1 GLGQGQAMYAIIE
14 HDGRQY
20 RVEEGQR
27 LLIDYRDASTG
38 DAVEFDQVL
47 ALRDEAGL
55 KLGRP
60 VLEGARVTG
69 EVLGVR
75 QGPKLVVQKLRR
87 RKTFRK
93 KTGHRQLYTEVQIQK
108 IMA

>member
-1 GLGQGQAMYAIIE
+1 MYAIIE
-14 HDGRQY
+14 HDGRQL

-27 LLIDYRDASTG
+27 LLIDYRDASAG
-38 DAVEFDQVL
+38 EALEFDRVL
-47 ALRDEAGL
+47 AFRDESGL
-55 KLGRP
+55 RLGTPLLDGVRIS
-60 VLEGARVTG
+60 A
-69 EVLGVR
+69 EVVGVR

-93 KTGHRQLYTEVQIQK
+93 KTGHRQLYTEVQINK

>member
-1 GLGQGQAMYAIIE
+1 MYAIIE

-20 RVEEGQR
+20 KVEEGQK
-27 LLIDYRDASTG
+27 LLIDYRDAAAGS
-38 DAVEFDQVL
+38 AVEFDQVL
-47 ALRDEAGL
+47 ALRDDAGL
-55 KLGRP
+55 KVGRP
-60 VLEGARVTG
+60 KLDGVRVSA

-93 KTGHRQLYTEVQIQK
+93 KTGHRQLLTEVQINK
-108 IMA
+108 IQA

>member
-1 GLGQGQAMYAIIE
+1 MYAIIE

-20 RVEEGQR
+20 KVEEGQK
-27 LLIDYRDASTG
+27 LLIDYRDAAAGS
-38 DAVEFDQVL
+38 AVEFDQVL
-47 ALRDEAGL
+47 ALRDDAGL

-60 VLEGARVTG
+60 KLDGVRVSA

-93 KTGHRQLYTEVQIQK
+93 KTGQ
-108 IMA
+108 AS

>member
-1 GLGQGQAMYAIIE
+1 MYAIIE

-20 RVEEGQR
+20 KVEEGQK
-27 LLIDYRDASTG
+27 LLIDYRDAAAGS
-38 DAVEFDQVL
+38 AVEFDQVL
-47 ALRDEAGL
+47 ALRDDAGL

-60 VLEGARVTG
+60 KLDGVRVSA

-93 KTGHRQLYTEVQIQK
+93 KTGHRQLLTEVQINK
-108 IMA
+108 IQA